1 MLRCPPPG
9 FTAARS
15 MLERR
20 IAQDARPPANTGD
33 RKLLNPKLPP
43 ASPMKKKAR
52 DKPALAEDGER
63 RKRFILE
70 IPITLGAHW
79 ALDSSRNVALEG
91 RRIEGGWP
99 GTVPEARARVKREL
113 TLELEAL
120 GFSPPTETEL
130 LTATATAY
138 ERARHEWHGRGT
150 CRGRSSWQRLGRAH
164 DVERSRAKPSRAMP
178 GT

>member
-1 MLRCPPPG
+1 
-9 FTAARS
+9 

-20 IAQDARPPANTGD
+20 TAQDARPLANASEEA
-33 RKLLNPKLPP
+33 LNPTLQPVTP
-43 ASPMKKKAR
+43 TKKKAR
-52 DKPALAEDGER
+52 AKLDPAEGGER
-63 RKRFILE
+63 RRRFIE
-70 IPITLGAHW
+70 QIPIALGAHW

-120 GFSPPTETEL
+120 GLSPPTESEL
-130 LTATATAY
+130 LIATSTAY
-138 ERARHEWHGRGT
+138 ERARHE
-150 CRGRSSWQRLGRAH
+150 WQRLGRAH
-164 DVERSRAKPSRAMP
+164 DVERSRVKSTRAAP